1 MPVLAPARSTA
12 NDVVA
17 LLSQLVATHSAVGTS
32 GEEAQRLV
40 GEYLVSAGYDV
51 DYSVDDPT
59 SDAQHPEYTAPP
71 PGQPA
76 VNLTAIPRGARSRL
90 ALFAHIDTE
99 AVRAPL
105 RQHALRATARGGRMY
120 GLGSADDKS
129 GVAAAAVAA
138 AVLVAA
144 GEAAPIVMSVHGKG
158 GGSRGTLPAFAR
170 AWNIAGAV
178 YVHPA
183 ETGLGLRQ
191 IKHASRGVIDLTLK
205 VSGWHGPMREIGT
218 PESAPFAEGGDALRA
233 ALTVVDRLS
242 HSAFAGCE
250 VNVGRVVAGD
260 QAGVVP
266 LTCQLGVRVLFDAP
280 RNTAALMAAAE
291 ADIARC
297 EQELGWATRRFSMG
311 IVAVPLRANPAAI
324 DWDDPL
330 CRIVRQAVTRVT
342 GIEPGPYA
350 AHLASDLRFPLLV
363 ARCPAVGVGCIAG
376 GFHGPDEWVDIDD
389 LHRLVKVLVS
399 AAQAWNDLEER

>member
-1 MPVLAPARSTA
+1 MPVLAPAHSGA

-17 LLSQLVATHSAVGTS
+17 LLSQLVATDSAVGTS
-32 GEEAQRLV
+32 GEAAQRLL
-40 GEYLVSAGYDV
+40 GTYLASAGFDV

-59 SDAQHPEYTAPP
+59 SDARHPEYTAPP
-71 PGQPA
+71 PGQPPINLVA
-76 VNLTAIPRGARSRL
+76 VPRGARSRL

-99 AVRAPL
+99 PLRAPL
-105 RQHALRATARGGRMY
+105 QQQQLRATVKGGRIY

-138 AVLVAA
+138 AALVTA
-144 GEAAPIVMSVHGKG
+144 GAPAPIVMSLHGKG
-158 GGSRGTLPAFAR
+158 GGARGTLRAFAR
-170 AWNIAGAV
+170 ASDIAGAL

-191 IKHASRGVIDLTLK
+191 IKHASRGVIDLTLTIT
-205 VSGWHGPMREIGT
+205 GWHGSMREIGT

-233 ALTVVDRLS
+233 GLTVVDRLR

-260 QAGVVP
+260 RPGVVP
-266 LTCQLGVRVLFDAP
+266 RTCELSVRVLFDAP
-280 RNTAALMAAAE
+280 RNTAALLAAAE
-291 ADIARC
+291 GDIAQC
-297 EQELGWATRRFSMG
+297 EQELESATRRFS
-311 IVAVPLRANPAAI
+311 IVSAVPLRANPAAT

-330 CRIVRQAVTRVT
+330 CRIVRRAVTRVT

-350 AHLASDLRFPLLV
+350 AHLASDVRFPILV
-363 ARCPAVGVGCIAG
+363 ARCPAVGVGCVAG
-376 GFHGPDEWVDIDD
+376 GFYGPDEWVDIDD
-389 LHRLVKVLVS
+389 LHRLVRVLGS
-399 AAQAWNDLEER
+399 AAQAWNDLEEP